1 MSTDRQ
7 FRSAP
12 DIPAPDRPMDPDLS
26 LGELFGRLGSDLG
39 DLLST
44 QVQLARTELRDE
56 AKEAGRTAGAFGAAA
71 LLGYLALTLA
81 CFAAAWG
88 LAAVM
93 PEGWAFLIVAV
104 VVAFVAGV
112 LALRGRAE
120 LERARSVAPET
131 VESIKEDVAWT
142 RQQVK

>member
-56 AKEAGRTAGAFGAAA
+56 AKEAGPRYVVRHEWGDGAHSDAHGGM
-71 LLGYLALTLA
+71 LL
-81 CFAAAWG
+81 
-88 LAAVM
+88 
-93 PEGWAFLIVAV
+93 P
-104 VVAFVAGV
+104 GV
-112 LALRGRAE
+112 LRWLSGGRE
-120 LERARSVAPET
+120 
-131 VESIKEDVAWT
+131 
-142 RQQVK
+142 